1 VTELKVILTQEEI
14 CSAITRLAG
23 EIKRDYSDKNPLF
36 VGVLKG
42 SFIFMADLVR
52 RLDFPL
58 EVDFITLSS
67 YQDGKESC
75 GNISL
80 KQSFNTSLA
89 GRHVI
94 VVEDIVDS
102 GLTLHFLLDY
112 IKRKEKPASLRLCA
126 LLDKPSR
133 RKAAVNIDYLG
144 FSVPDKFIVGYGLD
158 CAQKYRNLPDI
169 CCLEE

>member
-1 VTELKVILTQEEI
+1 MTELKVILTQEEI
-14 CSAITRLAG
+14 CSAIARLAG
-23 EIKRDYSDKNPLF
+23 EIKRDYSDRNPLF

-58 EVDFITLSS
+58 EVDFITISS
-67 YQDGKESC
+67 YQNGKESC
-75 GNISL
+75 GSISL
-80 KQSFNTSLA
+80 KQPFDTSLE

-102 GLTLHFLLDY
+102 GLTLSFLLDY
-112 IKRKEKPASLRLCA
+112 IKKEGHPASLRLCA

-133 RKAAVNIDYLG
+133 RKAPVAIDYLG